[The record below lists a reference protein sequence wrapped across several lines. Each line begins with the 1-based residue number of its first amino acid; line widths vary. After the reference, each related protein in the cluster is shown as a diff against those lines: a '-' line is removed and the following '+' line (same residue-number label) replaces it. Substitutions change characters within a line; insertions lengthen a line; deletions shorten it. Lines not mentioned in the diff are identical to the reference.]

1 MSGCSLSTP
10 RFIFERGIC
19 GAIFVLIGAGFFSP
33 AASSSHPVEGA
44 FYVDYRASV
53 PASTA
58 GAFPLA
64 VLQPEVKTDLARL
77 RRQGTTTLA
86 YLSVG
91 EMNDGATYRG
101 RAEAA
106 KLPVLG
112 RNEAW
117 QSSIVDLRDGRW
129 ADLLAGEADAA
140 LARGFD
146 GVFLDTPDTLLAQ
159 AATGTPVGDAM
170 REALVGFVKRLRAAH
185 PGKRIVLNRG
195 FEILS
200 RLRGVADGVMAE
212 SVFSGFD
219 VNTGKTAPVAPE
231 ETAELLKL
239 LHGFRN
245 DGFAVY
251 VLDYADPK
259 DAGAAFEAARKIRAE
274 GFSALV
280 STPALTGET
289 LAPWRA
295 APRRV
300 LTFYNL
306 TKDIAW
312 PEDTFESGMT
322 QLPLEWLGFETDYR
336 VMDDDFIPPTEESGD
351 YAAVLIP
358 RDLELPPAKEKPFVD
373 WLISRKEAGWKVI
386 FLGGIVAVDDPG
398 ERERLL
404 KVFGISGSGIMLP
417 APEKLRFTHRTP
429 GMIGFEIAPEERPK
443 PMPDIVA
450 PAGATVHLSCELKT
464 ADGETA
470 VVTPVFTAD
479 WGGVLLSPYI
489 SWERPD
495 YTTFWYVNPFAFLE
509 QCLGEKAVPSPD
521 TTTVCGLR
529 AFLSHIDGDG
539 FANRSSVAS
548 DAFTGDVVYSRIL
561 KKYPLPVSVSVIE
574 AEVRC
579 LAKNLDDKDRPRLE
593 ELARTMF
600 RLPNVEVA
608 SHAYSHPFI
617 WIADDRM
624 VSSYAQENLRL
635 KFPYK
640 IDLDTEI
647 KGSVDYINRELA
659 PADKPVKLFL
669 WTGNCRPGPVALRKV
684 REAGIESLNGGDTVI
699 SALSKTVSAAA
710 ARSVPW
716 GDELQVR
723 APMQNENVYTHLF
736 TGKVRGSFIRLLQ
749 TFAMTEEPRRL
760 KPANLYYHFYSADR
774 ADSLKA
780 VESVCDWAMK
790 TPLHPVVVSD
800 YARSV
805 RDAAGTRLFRDAAGR
820 WLVSGSGE
828 ATTVRLPVGKGFPD
842 FKKSSGVLG
851 YNDKGDSRYFTL
863 TGDPL
868 RILALDA
875 KPTPGVFLRSSP
887 ATLEKLSLGAN
898 RASFTVKAWMPGEVA
913 LGGFPAGA
921 AGRLLR
927 DGIATPVSSDAAGTV
942 VFTVNPGDRI
952 EIDFR

>member
-1 MSGCSLSTP
+1 MPGCPPTP
-10 RFIFERGIC
+10 PVARFRNK
-19 GAIFVLIGAGFFSP
+19 AYRVAFVLIGMIFLGAGARAAHP
-33 AASSSHPVEGA
+33 AEGA
-44 FYVDYRASV
+44 FYVDYRAVV
-53 PASTA
+53 PASAA

-91 EMNDGATYRG
+91 EMNDGAAYRE
-101 RAEAA
+101 RAVAA
-106 KLPVLG
+106 KLPLLG
-112 RNEAW
+112 RNDAW
-117 QSSIVDLRDGRW
+117 KSSVVDLRDGRW

-159 AATGTPVGDAM
+159 AGAGTPAGDAM
-170 REALVGFVKRLRAAH
+170 REALTTFVKRLRTAH
-185 PGKRIVLNRG
+185 PGAKLVLNRG
-195 FEILS
+195 FEILP

-219 VNTGKTAPVAPE
+219 VNTGKTAPVASD
-231 ETAELLKL
+231 ETAELLKV
-239 LHGFRN
+239 LHGLKD

-336 VMDDDFIPPTEESGD
+336 VVDDDFVPPAEDAGD
-351 YAAVLIP
+351 YAAVLVP

-398 ERERLL
+398 ERGRLL
-404 KVFGISGSGIMLP
+404 KAFGISGTGNMLP
-417 APEKLRFTHRTP
+417 TPEKLRITHRTP
-429 GMIGFEIAPEERPK
+429 GMIGFELSPDDRPK
-443 PMPDIVA
+443 PLPDIVA
-450 PAGATVHLSCELKT
+450 PAGATVHLACELKNAAGDTT
-464 ADGETA
+464 A
-470 VVTPVFTAD
+470 VTPVFTAD

-495 YTTFWYVNPFAFLE
+495 YTTFWYVNPFVFLAE
-509 QCLGEKAVPSPD
+509 CLGDKAVPSPD

-539 FANRSSVAS
+539 FANRSSVAADS
-548 DAFTGDVVYSRIL
+548 FTGDVVLSRIL

-593 ELARTMF
+593 NLARSIF

-617 WIADDRM
+617 WIPGDQVAADY
-624 VSSYAQENLRL
+624 SEENLQL

-684 REAGIESLNGGDTVI
+684 REAGIESLNGGDTVM

-780 VESVCDWAMK
+780 IESVCDWAMK

-800 YARSV
+800 YARGV
-805 RDAAGTRLFRDAAGR
+805 RDAADERLFRDAAGR
-820 WLVSGSGE
+820 WLVSGTGD

-842 FKKSSGVLG
+842 FKKSAGVLG
-851 YNDKGDSRYFTL
+851 YNDKGDSRYISL
-863 TGDPL
+863 TRDPL

-887 ATLEKLSLGAN
+887 ATLEKLSLGEK

-913 LGGFPAGA
+913 FGGFPAGA
-921 AGRLLR
+921 SGRLIRNDTTSTLK
-927 DGIATPVSSDAAGTV
+927 SDAAGAV
-942 VFTVNPGDRI
+942 VFTVKPGDRI
-952 EIDFR
+952 DIDFR